1 MKERI
6 KGAFTKRKI
15 FHFLKMALFV
25 VALSLI
31 LLSLLGTVA
40 HATGLVDDTI
50 NAENLY
56 SKYPLSNYQLDFYVD
71 NSWSW
76 LPWNWLDGIGKSV
89 QYGLYCITNF
99 VWTISLYLSN
109 ATGYVVQEAY
119 KLDFINDMA
128 DSIGKSIQTLAGVTS
143 NGFSSSGFYVGFL
156 LLIILVVGLYVAYT
170 GLIKRETSKA
180 LHAVINF
187 VVVFVL
193 SASFIAYAPDYI
205 KKINEFS
212 SDISTASLDLGTK
225 IMLPNSDSEGK
236 DSVDL
241 IRDSLFSIQV
251 EQPWLLLQFGNSN
264 AEEIGTD
271 RVEALVSASPEDED
285 GKTREEVVKT
295 EIEDN
300 DNNNLTIPQVVNRLG
315 MVFFLLFFNLG
326 ITIFVFLLT
335 GMMLFSQILF
345 IIFAMFLPISFL
357 LSMIPSYESMAK
369 QAIVRVF
376 NTIMTRAGITL
387 IVTVAFSI
395 SSMFYNISTDYPFF
409 MVAFLQIV
417 CFAGIYMKLGDLMS
431 MFSLSVNDSQSMGR
445 RIFRRP
451 YLFMRHRARRMEHRI
466 ARAVSAGGISGGV
479 AGAVAGSAVA
489 GKRAERKNT
498 ASKENRGNTTSSM
511 GQRAGSK
518 VGAVLDTK
526 NKVKDK
532 ANAVKENIKDM
543 PTQTAYAVYSAKEK
557 AKSSVSDFK
566 RGMVQEQQSR
576 QTGRLEKQEQHRK
589 NIADKR
595 MELQKA
601 QEARQAQR
609 KADGSATTGATR
621 PHERPA
627 TASTIPKP
635 SAEKMQEVKRPA
647 TATTSKASEPVKTNV
662 IKERPLSSGAS
673 DRKATQPAQ
682 PVHSLSQQQ
691 NVEKVVSQETHQN
704 DTKDRRIKVQQ
715 TQTVQ
720 KNQQTIEKTRN
731 LVTKKG
737 QKKK

>member
-6 KGAFTKRKI
+6 KGVFTKKKI

-56 SKYPLSNYQLDFYVD
+56 SKYPLSNYQLDFFVD

-128 DSIGKSIQTLAGVTS
+128 DSIGKSIQTLAGVTE
-143 NGFSSSGFYVGFL
+143 NGFSSTGFYVGFL
-156 LLIILVVGLYVAYT
+156 LLIILVVGMYVAYT

-264 AEEIGTD
+264 TEEIGAD

-345 IIFAMFLPISFL
+345 IIFAMFLPMSFL

-431 MFSLSVNDSQSMGR
+431 MFSLNAGDSQSMGR

-576 QTGRLEKQEQHRK
+576 QTGRLEKQEQRKK

-601 QEARQAQR
+601 QEARQVQR

-621 PHERPA
+621 PHERPV

-635 SAEKMQEVKRPA
+635 SVEKMQEVKRPA
-647 TATTSKASEPVKTNV
+647 TAPTPKASEPVKTNV

-673 DRKATQPAQ
+673 DKKAPQPTQT
-682 PVHSLSQQQ
+682 VHRQ
-691 NVEKVVSQETHQN
+691 NVEKVVSQETRQN

-715 TQTVQ
+715 TQSVQ

>member
-6 KGAFTKRKI
+6 KGAFTKKKI

-128 DSIGKSIQTLAGVTS
+128 DSIGKSIQTLAGVTE
-143 NGFSSSGFYVGFL
+143 NGFSSTGFYVGFL

-264 AEEIGTD
+264 AEEIGAD

-431 MFSLSVNDSQSMGR
+431 MFSLNANDSQSMGR

-576 QTGRLEKQEQHRK
+576 QTGRLEKQEQHRQ

-635 SAEKMQEVKRPA
+635 SMEKTQEVKRPA

-673 DRKATQPAQ
+673 DRKATQSAQ
-682 PVHSLSQQQ
+682 PVHRQ
-691 NVEKVVSQETHQN
+691 NVEKVVSQETRQN
-704 DTKDRRIKVQQ
+704 YKADRTTK
-715 TQTVQ
+715 TQTFEQ
-720 KNQQTIEKTRN
+720 SKRTTEHTEKNRN

>member
-6 KGAFTKRKI
+6 KGAFTKKKI
-15 FHFLKMALFV
+15 FQFLKMALFV

-56 SKYPLSNYQLDFYVD
+56 SKYHLSNYQLDFYVD

-128 DSIGKSIQTLAGVTS
+128 DSIGKSIQTLAGVTQ
-143 NGFSSSGFYVGFL
+143 NGFSSTGFYVGFL
-156 LLIILVVGLYVAYT
+156 LLIILVVGIYVAYT

-187 VVVFVL
+187 VVVFIL

-251 EQPWLLLQFGNSN
+251 QQPWLLLQFGNSN

-431 MFSLSVNDSQSMGR
+431 MFSLNAGDSQSMGR

-451 YLFMRHRARRMEHRI
+451 YLFMRHRARSMERRM
-466 ARAVSAGGISGGV
+466 ARAVSRGSMVGAGT
-479 AGAVAGSAVA
+479 GAVTGAMLSGNGSSRSNPQKDKRTFSRSNTSSSFGNRAGSA
-489 GKRAERKNT
+489 
-498 ASKENRGNTTSSM
+498 
-511 GQRAGSK
+511 

-576 QTGRLEKQEQHRK
+576 QTGRMEKQEQHRQ

-627 TASTIPKP
+627 TASIIPKP

-673 DRKATQPAQ
+673 DRKATQSAQ
-682 PVHSLSQQQ
+682 PVHKQ
-691 NVEKVVSQETHQN
+691 NVEKVVSQETRQN
-704 DTKDRRIKVQQ
+704 YTKDRRTKVQQ

>member
-6 KGAFTKRKI
+6 KGAFTKKKI
-15 FHFLKMALFV
+15 LHFLKMALFV

-128 DSIGKSIQTLAGVTS
+128 DSIGKSIQTLAGVTE
-143 NGFSSSGFYVGFL
+143 NGFSSTGFYVGFL
-156 LLIILVVGLYVAYT
+156 LLIILVVGIYVAYT

-431 MFSLSVNDSQSMGR
+431 MFSLNANDSQSMGR

-451 YLFMRHRARRMEHRI
+451 YLFMRHRTRRMEHRI

-576 QTGRLEKQEQHRK
+576 QTGRLEKQEQRKK

-601 QEARQAQR
+601 QEARQAR
-609 KADGSATTGATR
+609 KTDGSATTGATR

-647 TATTSKASEPVKTNV
+647 TATTSKASEPVKTTV

-673 DRKATQPAQ
+673 DRKATQSAQ
-682 PVHSLSQQQ
+682 PVHRQ
-691 NVEKVVSQETHQN
+691 NVEKVVSQETRQN
-704 DTKDRRIKVQQ
+704 YTKDRRTKVQQ
-715 TQTVQ
+715 TQTTE
-720 KNQQTIEKTRN
+720 KNRN

>member
-6 KGAFTKRKI
+6 KGAFTKRRI
-15 FHFLKMALFV
+15 LHFLKTALFV

-128 DSIGKSIQTLAGVTS
+128 DSIGKSIQTLAGVTE
-143 NGFSSSGFYVGFL
+143 NGFSSTGFYVGFL
-156 LLIILVVGLYVAYT
+156 LLIILVVGMYVAYT

-264 AEEIGTD
+264 IEEIGTD
-271 RVEALVSASPEDED
+271 RVEALVSVSPEDED
-285 GKTREEVVKT
+285 GKTREEVVKI

-376 NTIMTRAGITL
+376 NTIMTRGGITL

-431 MFSLSVNDSQSMGR
+431 MFSLNANDSQSMGR

-451 YLFMRHRARRMEHRI
+451 YLYLAHRARRMERRL
-466 ARAVSAGGISGGV
+466 AGAVTAGGV
-479 AGAVAGSAVA
+479 AGAVAGSSVA

-576 QTGRLEKQEQHRK
+576 QTGRLEKQEQHRQ

-627 TASTIPKP
+627 TASSVSKTG
-635 SAEKMQEVKRPA
+635 AEKMQEVKRPA
-647 TATTSKASEPVKTNV
+647 TATTSKISEPVKANV

-682 PVHSLSQQQ
+682 PVHRQ
-691 NVEKVVSQETHQN
+691 NVEKVVSQETRQN
-704 DTKDRRIKVQQ
+704 DTKDRRTKVQQ

-720 KNQQTIEKTRN
+720 KNQQTKEKNRS

>member
-6 KGAFTKRKI
+6 KGAFTKKKI

-128 DSIGKSIQTLAGVTS
+128 DSIGKSIQTLAGVTE
-143 NGFSSSGFYVGFL
+143 NGFGSTGFYVGSL
-156 LLIILVVGLYVAYT
+156 LLIILIIGIYIAYT

-180 LHAVINF
+180 VQAVINF
-187 VVVFVL
+187 LVVFVL

-225 IMLPNSDSEGK
+225 IMLPNSESEGK

-264 AEEIGTD
+264 IEEIGTD
-271 RVEALVSASPEDED
+271 RVEALVSVSPEDED

-431 MFSLSVNDSQSMGR
+431 MFSLNAGDSQSMGR

-576 QTGRLEKQEQHRK
+576 QTGRLEKQEQHRQ

-635 SAEKMQEVKRPA
+635 SVEKMQEVKRPA
-647 TATTSKASEPVKTNV
+647 TATTSKISEPVKTSV

-673 DRKATQPAQ
+673 DRKASQPIQPA
-682 PVHSLSQQQ
+682 HRQ
-691 NVEKVVSQETHQN
+691 NVEKVVSQETRQN
-704 DTKDRRIKVQQ
+704 YTKDRRTKVQQ
-715 TQTVQ
+715 TQSVQ
-720 KNQQTIEKTRN
+720 KNQQTTEKTRN

>member
-50 NAENLY
+50 NAGNLY

-128 DSIGKSIQTLAGVTS
+128 DSIGKSIQTLAGVTA

-264 AEEIGTD
+264 AEEIGAD

-315 MVFFLLFFNLG
+315 MVFFLFIFNIG
-326 ITIFVFLLT
+326 ITIFVFLLM
-335 GMMLFSQILF
+335 GIMMLSQILF

-357 LSMIPSYESMAK
+357 LSMIPSQENLAK

-395 SSMFYNISTDYPFF
+395 SSMFYNISKDYPFF

-417 CFAGIYMKLGDLMS
+417 CFAGIFIKLGDLMN
-431 MFSLSVNDSQSMGR
+431 MFSLNAGDSQNMGR

-576 QTGRLEKQEQHRK
+576 QTGRLEKQEQRRQ

-635 SAEKMQEVKRPA
+635 SVEKMQEVKRPA
-647 TATTSKASEPVKTNV
+647 TATTSKISEPVKTSV

-673 DRKATQPAQ
+673 DRKASQPIQPA
-682 PVHSLSQQQ
+682 HRQ

-704 DTKDRRIKVQQ
+704 YKAERTTKAQ
-715 TQTVQ
+715 TFEQSKRTTEHTE
-720 KNQQTIEKTRN
+720 KNRN
-731 LVTKKG
+731 LVMKKG

>member
-6 KGAFTKRKI
+6 KGAFTKRRI
-15 FHFLKMALFV
+15 LHFLKTALFV

-128 DSIGKSIQTLAGVTS
+128 DSIGKSIQTLAGVTE
-143 NGFSSSGFYVGFL
+143 NGFSSTGFYVGFL
-156 LLIILVVGLYVAYT
+156 LLIILVVGMYVAYT

-264 AEEIGTD
+264 IEEIGTD
-271 RVEALVSASPEDED
+271 RVEALVSVSPEDED
-285 GKTREEVVKT
+285 GKTREEVVKI

-431 MFSLSVNDSQSMGR
+431 MFSLNANDSQSMGR

-451 YLFMRHRARRMEHRI
+451 YLYLAHRARRMERRL
-466 ARAVSAGGISGGV
+466 AGAVTAGGV
-479 AGAVAGSAVA
+479 AGAVAGSSVA

-543 PTQTAYAVYSAKEK
+543 PTLTAYAVYSAKEK

-576 QTGRLEKQEQHRK
+576 QTGRLEKQEQHRQ

-627 TASTIPKP
+627 TASSVSKTG
-635 SAEKMQEVKRPA
+635 AEKMQEVKRPA
-647 TATTSKASEPVKTNV
+647 TATTSKISEPVKANV

-682 PVHSLSQQQ
+682 PVHRQ
-691 NVEKVVSQETHQN
+691 NVEKVVSQETRQN
-704 DTKDRRIKVQQ
+704 DTKDRRTKVQQ
-715 TQTVQ
+715 TQSVQ
-720 KNQQTIEKTRN
+720 KNQQTTEKTRN
-731 LVTKKG
+731 LVMKKG

>member
-15 FHFLKMALFV
+15 LHFLKMALFV

-128 DSIGKSIQTLAGVTS
+128 DSIGKSIQTLAGVTE
-143 NGFSSSGFYVGFL
+143 NGFSSTGFYVGFL
-156 LLIILVVGLYVAYT
+156 LLIILVVGMYVAYT

-264 AEEIGTD
+264 TEEIGAD

-417 CFAGIYMKLGDLMS
+417 CFAGIYMKLGDLMN
-431 MFSLSVNDSQSMGR
+431 MFSLNANDSQSMGR

-498 ASKENRGNTTSSM
+498 ASKENRGNITSSM

-576 QTGRLEKQEQHRK
+576 QTGRLEKQEQRKK

-601 QEARQAQR
+601 QEARQVQR

-673 DRKATQPAQ
+673 DKKAPQPTQ
-682 PVHSLSQQQ
+682 PVHRQ
-691 NVEKVVSQETHQN
+691 NVEKVVSQETRQN

-715 TQTVQ
+715 TQSVQ

>member
-6 KGAFTKRKI
+6 KGAFTKKKI

-128 DSIGKSIQTLAGVTS
+128 DSIGKSIQTLAGVTA

-345 IIFAMFLPISFL
+345 IMFAMFLPISFL

-431 MFSLSVNDSQSMGR
+431 MFSLNANDSQSMGR

-479 AGAVAGSAVA
+479 AGVVAGSAVA
-489 GKRAERKNT
+489 DKRAERKNT

-576 QTGRLEKQEQHRK
+576 QTGRLEKQEQHRQ

-635 SAEKMQEVKRPA
+635 STEKTQEIKRPA
-647 TATTSKASEPVKTNV
+647 TATTSKASEPVKTSV

-673 DRKATQPAQ
+673 DRKASQPIQPA
-682 PVHSLSQQQ
+682 HRQ

-704 DTKDRRIKVQQ
+704 YKAERTTKAQ
-715 TQTVQ
+715 TFEQSKRTTEHTE
-720 KNQQTIEKTRN
+720 KNRN

>member
-6 KGAFTKRKI
+6 KGAFTKKKI

-128 DSIGKSIQTLAGVTS
+128 DSIGKSIQTLAGVTQ

-187 VVVFVL
+187 VVVFIL

-271 RVEALVSASPEDED
+271 RVVALVSASPEDED

-345 IIFAMFLPISFL
+345 IIFSMFLPISFL
-357 LSMIPSYESMAK
+357 LSMIPSQENLAK

-431 MFSLSVNDSQSMGR
+431 MFSLNANDSQSMGR

-451 YLFMRHRARRMEHRI
+451 YLFMRHRARRMERRM
-466 ARAVSAGGISGGV
+466 ARAVSHGSMVGAGT
-479 AGAVAGSAVA
+479 GAVTGAMLSGNGSSRSNPQKDKRTFSRSNTSSSFGNRAGSA
-489 GKRAERKNT
+489 
-498 ASKENRGNTTSSM
+498 
-511 GQRAGSK
+511 

-576 QTGRLEKQEQHRK
+576 QTGRLEKQEQHKK

-601 QEARQAQR
+601 QEAKQVQR

-647 TATTSKASEPVKTNV
+647 TATTSKASEPVKTSV

-673 DRKATQPAQ
+673 DRKATQLTQ
-682 PVHSLSQQQ
+682 QVHRQ
-691 NVEKVVSQETHQN
+691 NVEKVVLQETRQN
-704 DTKDRRIKVQQ
+704 YTKDRRKKVQQ
-715 TQTVQ
+715 THSVQ
-720 KNQQTIEKTRN
+720 KNQQTIEKSRN